1 MLPKSKHKLKAGD
14 IASILKNR
22 KSCDNRSSEN
32 VDPGSEVCLVR
43 APCPPPPL
51 PTPLVG
57 GHIVLIKFRI
67 IAELSLSVF
76 TNFHRDLFVRLKL
89 ER

>member
-32 VDPGSEVCLVR
+32 VDPGSEVCLVGGHIVFSKEEG
-43 APCPPPPL
+43 
-51 PTPLVG
+51 LVG
-57 GHIVLIKFRI
+57 GHI
-67 IAELSLSVF
+67 IALTRALSMRETSV
-76 TNFHRDLFVRLKL
+76 KQA
-89 ER
+89 